1 MNMYLIGLTGGMG
14 SGKSTVADCLR
25 SNGIPVIDADV
36 IAHKIMN
43 EESTLDKIHEIFGK
57 NVFDKDGSLNKVKF
71 SSVLFTNTVKRKKLN
86 EFVHPKVWTEM
97 MNETEKY
104 VTKGSKVIFLDVPL
118 LIESGWHTRV
128 NETWLVKADYN
139 ERIERLSLRTNL
151 STEEIKKRIEIQM
164 PESEK
169 EEYAD
174 KIINNGGTIE
184 ETGKQVIE
192 ELQKIIEKTE
202 KR

>member
-97 MNETEKY
+97 MDETEKY
-104 VTKGSKVIFLDVPL
+104 VTEGSKVIFLDVPL

-174 KIINNGGTIE
+174 KIINNDGTIE
-184 ETGKQVIE
+184 ETEKQVIE

>member
-97 MNETEKY
+97 MDETEKY
-104 VTKGSKVIFLDVPL
+104 VTEGSKVIFLDVPL

-139 ERIERLSLRTNL
+139 ERIERLRLRTNL

-184 ETGKQVIE
+184 EIGKQVIE

>member
-97 MNETEKY
+97 MDETEKY
-104 VTKGSKVIFLDVPL
+104 VTEGSKVIFLDVPL

-174 KIINNGGTIE
+174 KIINNDGTIE

>member
-14 SGKSTVADCLR
+14 SGKSMVADCLR

-104 VTKGSKVIFLDVPL
+104 VTEGSKVIFLDVPL

-139 ERIERLSLRTNL
+139 ERIARLRLRTNL

-184 ETGKQVIE
+184 ETEKQVIE

>member
-97 MNETEKY
+97 MDETEKY
-104 VTKGSKVIFLDVPL
+104 VTEGSKVIFLDVPL

-139 ERIERLSLRTNL
+139 ERIARLRLRTNL

-174 KIINNGGTIE
+174 KIINNDGTIE

>member
-43 EESTLDKIHEIFGK
+43 EESTLDKIYEIFGK

-86 EFVHPKVWTEM
+86 EFVHPKVWDEM

-104 VTKGSKVIFLDVPL
+104 VTEGSKVIFLDVPL

-174 KIINNGGTIE
+174 KIINNGGTFE
-184 ETGKQVIE
+184 ETEKQVIE

>member
-43 EESTLDKIHEIFGK
+43 EESTLDKIHKIFGK

-97 MNETEKY
+97 MDETEKY
-104 VTKGSKVIFLDVPL
+104 VTEGSKVIFLDVPL

-139 ERIERLSLRTNL
+139 ERIARLRLRTNL

-174 KIINNGGTIE
+174 KIINNDGTIE
-184 ETGKQVIE
+184 ETEKQVIE

>member
-71 SSVLFTNTVKRKKLN
+71 SSVLFTNIVKRKKLN

-139 ERIERLSLRTNL
+139 ERIARLRLRTNL

-174 KIINNGGTIE
+174 KIINNDGTIE
-184 ETGKQVIE
+184 ETEKQVIE

>member
-139 ERIERLSLRTNL
+139 ERIARLRLRTNL

-174 KIINNGGTIE
+174 KIINNDGTIE

>member
-43 EESTLDKIHEIFGK
+43 EESTLDKIHKIFGK

-97 MNETEKY
+97 MDETEKY

-139 ERIERLSLRTNL
+139 ERIARLRLRTNL

-174 KIINNGGTIE
+174 KIINNDGTIE
-184 ETGKQVIE
+184 ETEKQVIE

>member
-25 SNGIPVIDADV
+25 SNGTPVIDADV

-43 EESTLDKIHEIFGK
+43 EESTFDKIHEIFGK

-86 EFVHPKVWTEM
+86 EFVHPKVWDEM

-104 VTKGSKVIFLDVPL
+104 VTEGSKVIFLDVPL

-139 ERIERLSLRTNL
+139 ERIERLRLRTNL

-174 KIINNGGTIE
+174 KIINNDGSIE
-184 ETGKQVIE
+184 ETERQVIE

>member
-71 SSVLFTNTVKRKKLN
+71 SLVLFTNTVKRKKLN

-97 MNETEKY
+97 MDETEKY
-104 VTKGSKVIFLDVPL
+104 VTEGSKVIFLDVPL

-139 ERIERLSLRTNL
+139 ERIERLRLRTNL

-184 ETGKQVIE
+184 ETEKQVIE

>member
-139 ERIERLSLRTNL
+139 ERIERLRLRTNL

-184 ETGKQVIE
+184 ETEKQVIE

>member
-25 SNGIPVIDADV
+25 SNGTPVIDADV

-86 EFVHPKVWTEM
+86 EFVHPKVWDEM

-104 VTKGSKVIFLDVPL
+104 VTEGSKVIFLDVPL

-139 ERIERLSLRTNL
+139 ERIERLRLRTNL

>member
-25 SNGIPVIDADV
+25 STGIPVIDADV

-43 EESTLDKIHEIFGK
+43 EENTLNKIHEIFGK

-71 SSVLFTNTVKRKKLN
+71 SSVLFTNTVKRKKFN
-86 EFVHPKVWTEM
+86 EFVHPKVWDEM

-104 VTKGSKVIFLDVPL
+104 VTEGSKVIFLDVPL

-139 ERIERLSLRTNL
+139 ERIERLRLRTNL

-169 EEYAD
+169 EQYAD

>member
-43 EESTLDKIHEIFGK
+43 EESTLDKIHKIFGK

-139 ERIERLSLRTNL
+139 ERIARLRLRTNL

-174 KIINNGGTIE
+174 KIINNDGTIE

>member
-25 SNGIPVIDADV
+25 SNGTPVIDADV

-86 EFVHPKVWTEM
+86 EFVHPKVWDEM

-104 VTKGSKVIFLDVPL
+104 VTEGSKVIFLDVPL

-139 ERIERLSLRTNL
+139 ERIERLRLRTNL

-184 ETGKQVIE
+184 ETEKQVIE

>member
-43 EESTLDKIHEIFGK
+43 EENTLDKIHEIFGK

-139 ERIERLSLRTNL
+139 ERITRLSLRTNL

-174 KIINNGGTIE
+174 KIINNDGTIE

>member
-71 SSVLFTNTVKRKKLN
+71 SSVLFTNIVKRKKPN

-139 ERIERLSLRTNL
+139 ERIARLRLRTNL

-174 KIINNGGTIE
+174 KIINNDGTIE

>member
-86 EFVHPKVWTEM
+86 EFVHPKVWDEM

-104 VTKGSKVIFLDVPL
+104 VTEGSKVIFLDVPL

-139 ERIERLSLRTNL
+139 ERIERLRLRTNL

-184 ETGKQVIE
+184 ETEKQVIE

>member
-14 SGKSTVADCLR
+14 SGKSTVADCMR
-25 SNGIPVIDADV
+25 SNGIPVIDADM

-43 EESTLDKIHEIFGK
+43 EESTFDKIHEIFGK

-97 MNETEKY
+97 MDETEKY
-104 VTKGSKVIFLDVPL
+104 VTEGSKVIFLDVPL

-174 KIINNGGTIE
+174 KIINNDGTIE
-184 ETGKQVIE
+184 ETEKQVIE

>member
-43 EESTLDKIHEIFGK
+43 EESTLDKIYEIFGK

-86 EFVHPKVWTEM
+86 EFVHPKVWDEM

-104 VTKGSKVIFLDVPL
+104 VTEGSKVIFLDVPL

-139 ERIERLSLRTNL
+139 ERIERLRLRTNL

-184 ETGKQVIE
+184 ETEKQVIE

>member
-43 EESTLDKIHEIFGK
+43 EENTLDKIHEIFGK

-86 EFVHPKVWTEM
+86 EFVHPKVWDEM

-104 VTKGSKVIFLDVPL
+104 VTEGSKVIFLDVPL

-139 ERIERLSLRTNL
+139 ERIARLRLRTNL
-151 STEEIKKRIEIQM
+151 STEEIKNRIEIQM

-184 ETGKQVIE
+184 ETEKQVIE

>member
-43 EESTLDKIHEIFGK
+43 EENTFDKIHEIFGK

-86 EFVHPKVWTEM
+86 EFVHPKVWTEI

-128 NETWLVKADYN
+128 NETWFVKADYN
-139 ERIERLSLRTNL
+139 ERIARLRLRTNL
-151 STEEIKKRIEIQM
+151 STKEIKKRIETQM

-174 KIINNGGTIE
+174 KIINNDGTIE

>member
-97 MNETEKY
+97 MDETEKY
-104 VTKGSKVIFLDVPL
+104 VTEGSKVIFLDVPL

-139 ERIERLSLRTNL
+139 ERIARLRLRTNL

-164 PESEK
+164 SESEK

-174 KIINNGGTIE
+174 KIINNDGTIE

-192 ELQKIIEKTE
+192 ELKKIIEKTE

>member
-43 EESTLDKIHEIFGK
+43 EESTLDKIHKIFGK

-139 ERIERLSLRTNL
+139 ERIERLRLRTNL

-169 EEYAD
+169 EQYAD

>member
-43 EESTLDKIHEIFGK
+43 EESTLDKIYEIFGK

-86 EFVHPKVWTEM
+86 EFVHPKVWDEM
-97 MNETEKY
+97 MNETAKY
-104 VTKGSKVIFLDVPL
+104 VTEGSKVIFLDVPL

-139 ERIERLSLRTNL
+139 ERIERLRLRTNL

-169 EEYAD
+169 EDYAD

-184 ETGKQVIE
+184 ETEKQVIE

>member
-43 EESTLDKIHEIFGK
+43 EENTLDKIHEIFGK

-104 VTKGSKVIFLDVPL
+104 VTEGSKVIFLDVPL

-139 ERIERLSLRTNL
+139 ERIERLRLRTNL

-184 ETGKQVIE
+184 ETEKQVIE

>member
-71 SSVLFTNTVKRKKLN
+71 SSVLFTNIVKRKKLN

-174 KIINNGGTIE
+174 KIINNDGTIE

>member
-71 SSVLFTNTVKRKKLN
+71 SSVLITNIVKRKKLN

-104 VTKGSKVIFLDVPL
+104 VTEGSKVIFLDVPL

-139 ERIERLSLRTNL
+139 ERIERLRLRTNL

-184 ETGKQVIE
+184 ETEKQVIE

>member
-86 EFVHPKVWTEM
+86 EFVHPKVWDGM

-104 VTKGSKVIFLDVPL
+104 VTEGSKVIFLDVPL

-139 ERIERLSLRTNL
+139 ERIERLRLRTNL

-184 ETGKQVIE
+184 ETEKQVIE

>member
-43 EESTLDKIHEIFGK
+43 EENTLDKIHEIFGK
-57 NVFDKDGSLNKVKF
+57 NVFDKDGSLNKVNF

-139 ERIERLSLRTNL
+139 ERIARLRLRTNL
-151 STEEIKKRIEIQM
+151 STEEIKNRIEIQM

-174 KIINNGGTIE
+174 KIINNDGTIE
-184 ETGKQVIE
+184 ETEKQVIE

>member
-43 EESTLDKIHEIFGK
+43 EENTLDKIHEIFGK

-139 ERIERLSLRTNL
+139 ERIERLRLRTNL

-174 KIINNGGTIE
+174 KIINNDGTIE
-184 ETGKQVIE
+184 ETEKQVIE
-192 ELQKIIEKTE
+192 ELKKIIEKTE

>member
-97 MNETEKY
+97 MDETEKY
-104 VTKGSKVIFLDVPL
+104 VTEGSKVIFLDVPL

-139 ERIERLSLRTNL
+139 ERIERLCLRTNL

-184 ETGKQVIE
+184 ETEKQVIE

>member
-174 KIINNGGTIE
+174 KIINNDGTIE